1 MSWTNSDLARP
12 DSLYREHFQR
22 AEERLQV
29 NAKTTLG
36 RHHPVPPVT
45 RASDDSALTH
55 APGQPIARPTKG
67 ATPGAASG
75 SSRPRVIGSTP
86 VGRPTGQAF
95 HEDGHTSLG
104 SALPKPGSPGGER
117 LRQLEA
123 LHARM
128 RIPAPRDVKPAS
140 SAEVNLARQ
149 HVRDAGCER
158 CESWLSGLASGAKG
172 QGQIEKQARQQEA
185 RAQQR
190 STTPPRWPRGRS

>member
-1 MSWTNSDLARP
+1 MPQNPSFSTPDPLHNGHGKRAAELRMVTHLAA
-12 DSLYREHFQR
+12 Q
-22 AEERLQV
+22 
-29 NAKTTLG
+29 G
-36 RHHPVPPVT
+36 RVPLVPPIT
-45 RASDDSALTH
+45 RASDDSITH
-55 APGQPIARPTKG
+55 APGRPIVRPKQG
-67 ATPGAASG
+67 TPGATG
-75 SSRPRVIGSTP
+75 GTSSAPHVIGNTP

-128 RIPAPRDVKPAS
+128 RLPAPRDVKPAS

-172 QGQIEKQARQQEA
+172 QGVREQQARQQEA

-190 STTPPRWPRGRS
+190 WNTPPPRWPRGRS